1 MCLPM
6 TEDSSNSSNKV
17 NKQQVN
23 KKVLVGHT
31 SYHFLANYLFG
42 FLLSNVMKYSILI
55 G

>member
-17 NKQQVN
+17 NKKQVN
-23 KKVLVGHT
+23 KSFSWTYQL
-31 SYHFLANYLFG
+31 SLSQNIFFG